1 MIVVVDTNVPVVANS
16 RSGQASPDCV
26 LVCLQRLVRITR
38 TGRVALD
45 DQWRII
51 REYQA
56 NLRSSGQPGV
66 GDAFLKWI
74 LDNRANPERCELV
87 KITPIDNEKSFQEFP
102 SDPAL
107 RHFDRSDRKFVAVA
121 LAHSQRPPILQAID
135 SKWWAFR
142 APLRRNGVNVEFLCQ
157 RDLQRLRTQKGK
169 RRGRHTR

>member
-1 MIVVVDTNVPVVANS
+1 MTVVVDTNVPVVANS

-26 LVCLQRLVRITR
+26 LVCLQRLDRITR

-74 LDNRANPERCELV
+74 LTNLANPERCELV
-87 KITPIDNEKSFQEFP
+87 SITPVGDETNFQEFP
-102 SDPAL
+102 SDTAL
-107 RHFDRSDRKFVAVA
+107 RRFDPSDRKFVAVA
-121 LAHSQRPPILQAID
+121 LAHSQHPPIIQAID
-135 SKWWAFR
+135 SKWWEFR
-142 APLRRNGVNVEFLCQ
+142 IPLRRNGVKVEFLCQ
-157 RDLQRLRTQKGK
+157 QDLQRLQTLKGK
-169 RRGRHTR
+169 RGRRRNK